1 MELVM
6 VAPEAAAVVRASSSV
21 LRSVVNQSTGTPA
34 LPNVHEGLIE
44 LHEILREWCEAARTT
59 GKVVDLILADQP
71 HLARAAHPRSNDYG
85 GPIPFRRSFARSTM
99 ARRTHREIAALM
111 SPSAPVAQKWSPTK
125 RRQAARRNLRSMM
138 HVYCPD
144 LLEEFDLAVEARVTW
159 IDSHHAEL
167 DEVIRNRR
175 GDGRLSELRYEMTA
189 TTEQL
194 ETVQA
199 ALHTLIMQR
208 FPLGGTPD

>member
-1 MELVM
+1 MELDM
-6 VAPEAAAVVRASSSV
+6 MAPEAAAVVRASSSV

-34 LPNVHEGLIE
+34 LPNLHEGLIE

-71 HLARAAHPRSNDYG
+71 HLARASHPRSNDYG
-85 GPIPFRRSFARSTM
+85 GPVPFRRSFARHTL

-111 SPSAPVAQKWSPTK
+111 SPSAPVAQRWSGTK

-144 LLEEFDLAVEARVTW
+144 LLGEFDQAVEARVAWVT
-159 IDSHHAEL
+159 SHHAEL
-167 DEVIRNRR
+167 NKVIHSRR
-175 GDGRLSELRYEMTA
+175 GDGRLSELRHEMTVTA
-189 TTEQL
+189 EQL
-194 ETVQA
+194 ETVRA
-199 ALHTLIMQR
+199 ALSTLITERYPM
-208 FPLGGTPD
+208 GVTPD